1 MKKISILS
9 VVLMLLST
17 LLLFAEGN
25 KAGFGNLS
33 KNSQAP
39 IEAIADNMVVDSEQS
54 KAELSGN
61 VEIIQGDMHLYAE
74 FVRVIYEDERSDIN
88 RLYAQKNVILI
99 SGQDRASADEADYD
113 LERGSIILKGNTSII
128 QDGNI
133 ARAEQAEIDIDT
145 GAATLSGRVRT
156 ILQSDEDVD

>member
-1 MKKISILS
+1 
-9 VVLMLLST
+9 MLLST
-17 LLLFAEGN
+17 PFLFAQGN

-39 IEAIADNMVVDSEQS
+39 IEAMADTMVVDSEKSQ
-54 KAELSGN
+54 AELSGN
-61 VEIIQGDMHLYAE
+61 VEIIQGDIYLYADS
-74 FVRVIYEDERSDIN
+74 VLVIYEDEQTDIN
-88 RLYAQKNVILI
+88 KLYAQKNVVLI

-113 LERGSIILKGNTSII
+113 LQRGSIILRGNTSII

-156 ILQSDEDVD
+156 ILQSNEDAD

>member
-1 MKKISILS
+1 
-9 VVLMLLST
+9 MLLST
-17 LLLFAEGN
+17 FFLFAEGN
-25 KAGFGNLS
+25 EAGFGNLS

-74 FVRVIYEDERSDIN
+74 FVRVIYENEQSDIN

-99 SGQDRASADEADYD
+99 SGQDRAIADEADYD
-113 LERGSIILKGNTSII
+113 LERGSIILRGNTSII

-145 GAATLSGRVRT
+145 GAATLTGRVRT
-156 ILQSDEDVD
+156 ILQPDEDVD